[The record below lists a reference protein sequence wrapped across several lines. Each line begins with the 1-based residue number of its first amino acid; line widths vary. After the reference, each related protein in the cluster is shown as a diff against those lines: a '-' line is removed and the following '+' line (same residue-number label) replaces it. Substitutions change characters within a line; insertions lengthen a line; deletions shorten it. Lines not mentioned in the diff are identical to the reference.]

1 MIGLFQDKYERS
13 ITDFMEQ
20 KSIPPF
26 DLTVKYEEH
35 TGTVASIDGN
45 QVFVTHG
52 FVENASLRA
61 ENLIK
66 HGATSLF
73 VIDDASEK
81 IVTDMDIRVIYDSLS
96 YPGTVR

>member
-1 MIGLFQDKYERS
+1 MTYDDHFQVFTFSARAETAKDWLVRHPQDEAVTKGEVIGLLQDKYERS

-45 QVFVTHG
+45 RSIRNTWICK
-52 FVENASLRA
+52 EC
-61 ENLIK
+61 LIK
-66 HGATSLF
+66 S
-73 VIDDASEK
+73 
-81 IVTDMDIRVIYDSLS
+81 
-96 YPGTVR
+96 